1 MLCIQNLDEGDNSQA
16 IQDEVKNYRILKLM
30 TGWDQGKMYAI
41 GRHLASHNMLLLEV
55 RLPQVEFSGIFVRKL
70 AKLAGLSYND
80 QFVGT
85 VSNIQRGKY
94 ILVAA
99 LMSANQRAIY
109 KVQID

>member
-1 MLCIQNLDEGDNSQA
+1 
-16 IQDEVKNYRILKLM
+16 
-30 TGWDQGKMYAI
+30 MYAI

-55 RLPQVEFSGIFVRKL
+55 ILPRAEVSGIFVRKL

-85 VSNIQRGKY
+85 VSNSKRGKY
-94 ILVAA
+94 VLLAA